1 VLGVAVLALGACG
14 GSAGAKDVTA
24 QVTGSGGATAVPM
37 ACSVVTVAQVQ
48 QAIGVLEP
56 DDVAG
61 PEVLS
66 NTGCAW
72 HSTDPTC
79 TARTLGIEIAS
90 GAKASSGYSQAKAA
104 ASLRDDVPG
113 LGQEAFE
120 STDLVP
126 FGSAVQIDRL
136 NIRVGKLW
144 VRLTTAGRL
153 GDNGRAMLTSVA
165 SEVLA
170 NPSLK
175 A

>member
-1 VLGVAVLALGACG
+1 MLGVAVLALAACTG
-14 GSAGAKDVTA
+14 TASAKDVSA
-24 QVTGSGGATAVPM
+24 QVTGSTATGAVPM
-37 ACSVVTVAQVQ
+37 ACSVVTTAQVQ

-66 NTGCAW
+66 TSGCAW

-90 GAKASSGYSQAKAA
+90 GSKASSGYAQAKAT
-104 ASLRDDVPG
+104 ASLRNDVPG
-113 LGQEAFE
+113 LGQEAFT
-120 STDLVP
+120 STDLMP

-144 VRLTTAGRL
+144 LRLTTAGRL
-153 GDNGRAMLTSVA
+153 GDNGQAMLTSVA
-165 SEVLA
+165 TEVLA
-170 NPSLK
+170 SPSLK